1 MWLVGVCYNVGI
13 LTLLMSTDRAYRY
26 SPVSILDLFARL
38 PGWRL
43 KDVIA
48 KPSGNLVRSGD
59 EVIPCRTCHD

>member
-1 MWLVGVCYNVGI
+1 MWLVGVCYDVGI